1 VHAALKP
8 VSWSTRRVLIER
20 LREHY
25 DTVSP
30 HSSLGYRPPVPKTI
44 AAGPPSAPGG
54 SAAAR
59 KPAEHSHRLRTAYR
73 RKVILT
79 RTHEPYQFLPDTA
92 K

>member
-1 VHAALKP
+1 MHAALKP
-8 VSWSTRRVLIER
+8 VSWFTRRVLIER

-54 SAAAR
+54 PAAAC
-59 KPAEHSHRLRTAYR
+59 KPEEHSYRVWTAYR
-73 RKVILT
+73 GKAILT
-79 RTHEPYQFLPDTA
+79 RTH
-92 K
+92 